1 VSAMSSSVECE
12 GPAGLARP
20 GRWLLVASVWLA
32 VLLVPPAVDITDRPD
47 RMLPLLALVGVALS
61 AAAPLVSNVLGWDA
75 RRWLGPLSVSVLTV
89 LAVATTMG
97 YGSPWWSVWTVLA
110 VTACNAVPL
119 RAGPPV
125 VLAVPVAASLTL
137 WASGAS
143 GDDVWTSAIVV
154 FLAGAISLV
163 LARLL
168 MTIAALHQAQDALA
182 RVAVTQERERFS
194 RDLHDLLGHTLSV
207 IVVKAE
213 AVRRLSSR
221 DPAAAMQHTLDIE
234 SIGREALEEVREAV
248 SGYRRTTLRAEV
260 ARAVDALDAAGI
272 TAEVAIPDVSL
283 PPPAEDALAWV
294 VREGVTNIVRHSGAR
309 SSRLV
314 VTSSD
319 GTARLMLTDDGTR
332 GGIDDGTGD
341 GTGDGRSNGL
351 TGLHQ
356 RLAAVGGALEA
367 AATADGFR
375 LVATVPVA
383 VDAPLPTT
391 VDDR

>member
-1 VSAMSSSVECE
+1 MSAMSSSAECE

-20 GRWLLVASVWLA
+20 GRWLMVAAVWLA
-32 VLLVPPAVDITDRPD
+32 VLMVPPAVDIADRPD
-47 RMLPLLALVGVALS
+47 RVLPLLALVGVAVS
-61 AAAPLVSNVLGWDA
+61 AAAPLVANVLGWHA
-75 RRWLGPLSVSVLTV
+75 RRWVGPLSVSVLV
-89 LAVATTMG
+89 ALAVATTTG
-97 YGSPWWSVWTVLA
+97 YGSSWWSVWTVLA
-110 VTACNAVPL
+110 VTACNAVPV
-119 RAGPPV
+119 RAGPWLV
-125 VLAVPVAASLTL
+125 VAVPAAASLTL
-137 WASGAS
+137 WTSGAS
-143 GDDVWTSAIVV
+143 SDDVWTSAITV
-154 FLAGAISLV
+154 FLAGAISWV

-168 MTIAALHQAQDALA
+168 MTIGALREAQDALA
-182 RVAVTQERERFS
+182 RIAVTQERERFS

-213 AVRRLSSR
+213 AVRRLSAR

-272 TAEVAIPDVSL
+272 TADVSL
-283 PPPAEDALAWV
+283 PDLALPVPAEDALAWV
-294 VREGVTNIVRHSGAR
+294 VREGVTNVVRHSGAR

-319 GTARLMLTDDGTR
+319 GTARLELTDDGT
-332 GGIDDGTGD
+332 GGGVPERS
-341 GTGDGRSNGL
+341 RSNGL
-351 TGLHQ
+351 TGLGQ

-367 AATADGFR
+367 GATSEGFR
-375 LVATVPVA
+375 LAATVPVPA
-383 VDAPLPTT
+383 DAPLPST

>member
-20 GRWLLVASVWLA
+20 GRWLLVAGVWLA
-32 VLLVPPAVDITDRPD
+32 VLMIPPVVDIVDRPD
-47 RMLPLLALVGVALS
+47 RVLPLLALVGVALS
-61 AAAPLVSNVLGWDA
+61 AAGPVLANVLRWNT
-75 RRWLGPLSVSVLTV
+75 RRWVGPLSVTVLAA
-89 LAVATTMG
+89 LAVATTVG
-97 YGSPWWSVWTVLA
+97 YGSAWWSVWTVLA
-110 VTACNAVPL
+110 VTACNAVPV
-119 RAGPPV
+119 RAGLPV
-125 VLAVPVAASLTL
+125 VLAVPVAASLAL
-137 WASGAS
+137 WADGATS
-143 GDDVWTSAIVV
+143 DDIWTSATTV

-168 MTIAALHQAQDALA
+168 MTIAALREAQDALA

-213 AVRRLSSR
+213 AVRRLSAR

-272 TAEVAIPDVSL
+272 TADVTIPDVSL
-283 PPPAEDALAWV
+283 AMPAEDALAWV

-319 GTARLMLTDDGTR
+319 GTARLELTDDGA
-332 GGIDDGTGD
+332 GGRVQDG
-341 GTGDGRSNGL
+341 GRSNGL

-367 AATADGFR
+367 AATAEGFR
-375 LVATVPVA
+375 LVATVPVPA
-383 VDAPLPTT
+383 DAPLPTT